1 MSGSTSGTRGPS
13 APRGP
18 GTPDAVAPVAVPPGA
33 DALDAKLAGVL
44 GGRTASAFEKAFG
57 IRTVGDLLSHY
68 PRRYAK
74 RGELTAIDKLP
85 LDENVTIVAEV
96 RDVRERPMRARR
108 GSLLEVSI
116 SDGQGFISLT
126 FFNQSWRVRE
136 LRPGVRGIFAGKV
149 SDYRGALQLAHPNY
163 ELFGDARGLGAD
175 ALDALGDGLADPS
188 ALDDA
193 EAKRWAEMPIPI
205 YPATASVASW
215 QIANSVAIV
224 LDAVKGQIA
233 DPVPDGVREERRLLT
248 AQRAYELM
256 HRPQKD
262 ADYMRARETLRFHE
276 AFVLQTALVSQ
287 RRAAH
292 AQKTAA
298 RRPKPG
304 GYLERFDASLPFR
317 LTADQQ
323 LVGSEIARDLGGDI
337 PMMRLLQGEVGSG
350 KTLVAVRA
358 MLAVADSGGQSAM
371 LAPTEVLAAQ
381 HLRSI
386 VKVLGPDLAAELV
399 PTLHTGQLSTAE
411 RKKALLRMV
420 SGQAKLV
427 VGTHALLSD
436 VVQFYDLGLVVVD
449 EQHRF
454 GVEQRDTLRQKGATP
469 PHVLVMTATPIP
481 RTVAMTV
488 FGDLDVSTITEL
500 PAGRKGIESF
510 SVPLAEKPGWAGR
523 IWARVAEELAQGR
536 QAFVVCPAIDP
547 ADPVEPADAP
557 ENDDDRDRDRGE
569 ELDGVRD
576 DLAEARARRAARAAA
591 ASGPAGRAGAG
602 ATSAAASATTPA
614 SAKTA
619 AAATRTAT
627 AKAATAKA
635 AATPKASTAKTSAA
649 QAAADA
655 PRPPK
660 ATVVETLAH
669 LRALPAL
676 AGYRIESLHGRMPSE
691 EKDAIMRAFAAKE
704 IDVLVATTVIEVGVD
719 VPNASTM
726 VVLDADRFGV
736 SQLHQLRG
744 RVGRG
749 GVPGLCL
756 LVTTAEPE
764 TLARERVD
772 AVAATLDG
780 FELAEIDLELRREG
794 DVLGSIQ
801 SGGRS
806 SLRLLRVVKDADVIQ
821 DARAVAF
828 EIVDAD
834 PLLAAHPAIRGALER
849 RLRESEREFLAKN

>member
-1 MSGSTSGTRGPS
+1 MSGSTSGTRGPT
-13 APRGP
+13 APG
-18 GTPDAVAPVAVPPGA
+18 GTRAPDAVAPVAVPPGA

-126 FFNQSWRVRE
+126 FFNQSWRARE

-163 ELFGDARGLGAD
+163 ELFGDAKGLGAD

-224 LDAVKGQIA
+224 LDAVKGRIA
-233 DPVPDGVREERRLLT
+233 DPVPDEVREERRLLT

-292 AQKTAA
+292 AQKTAV

-358 MLAVADSGGQSAM
+358 MLAVADSGGQSAL

-454 GVEQRDTLRQKGATP
+454 GVEQRDALRQKGATP

-557 ENDDDRDRDRGE
+557 ENDDDRARDSGG

-591 ASGPAGRAGAG
+591 TTGPVGRAGSA
-602 ATSAAASATTPA
+602 ATSAAASAKVTAPAKAPA
-614 SAKTA
+614 SAAKTATAAKTA
-619 AAATRTAT
+619 AA
-627 AKAATAKA
+627 
-635 AATPKASTAKTSAA
+635 TAKTGAASAA
-649 QAAADA
+649 GEA

-691 EKDAIMRAFAAKE
+691 EKDAVMRAFAARE

-834 PLLAAHPAIRGALER
+834 PQLAAHPAIRGALER